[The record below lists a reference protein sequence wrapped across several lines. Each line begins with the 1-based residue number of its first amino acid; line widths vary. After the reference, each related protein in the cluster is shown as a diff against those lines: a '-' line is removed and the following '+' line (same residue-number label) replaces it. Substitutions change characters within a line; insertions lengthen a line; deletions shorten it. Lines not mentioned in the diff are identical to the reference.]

1 MTDAFG
7 QQPYDQHRGL
17 ISPNHREVGERDDGY
32 IRVYD
37 HPRWYFTT
45 CDEWEPHLQ
54 KAIEYVQGRTLDM
67 GCGAG
72 CVTLYLQQRGL
83 GVVGIDSSPLDIQI
97 CNERGIQD
105 ARLLSVT
112 QINVKKLGIFDSIV
126 LTGNNFGLFG
136 NPVRAKRLL
145 RRLSKMTTDNARRII
160 AETTDPYTTVNP
172 VDLSYQ
178 ERNRAEGRMSGQY
191 RHRERYLN
199 LKGAW
204 FDWLFV
210 SRDEMRSMVDDTG
223 WTINKFI
230 EPEGSQYAAVLGK
243 VTSRE
248 IDT

>member
-7 QQPYDQHRGL
+7 QQLYDQHCGL
-17 ISPNHREVGERDDGY
+17 ISPNYREVGERDDGY

-45 CDEWEPHLQ
+45 FDEWEPHLQ
-54 KAIEYVQGRTLDM
+54 KAMEYVQGRTLDI

-72 CVTLYLQQRGL
+72 RVTLYLQQRGL
-83 GVVGIDSSPLDIQI
+83 GVVGNDSSPLAIQI

-105 ARLLSVT
+105 ARLLSVA
-112 QINVKKLGIFDSIV
+112 QISVKKLGIFDSVV

-145 RRLSKMTTDNARRII
+145 RRLGKMTTDNARII
-160 AETTDPYTTVNP
+160 AETTDPYTTDDP

-210 SRDEMRSMVDDTG
+210 SRDEMRSIVDDTG
-223 WTINKFI
+223 WTINKFV

>member
-7 QQPYDQHRGL
+7 QQLYDQHCGL
-17 ISPNHREVGERDDGY
+17 ISPNYREVGERDDGY

-45 CDEWEPHLQ
+45 FDEWEPHLQ
-54 KAIEYVQGRTLDM
+54 KAMEYVQGRTLDI

-72 CVTLYLQQRGL
+72 RVTLYLQQRGL
-83 GVVGIDSSPLDIQI
+83 GVVGIDSSPLAIQI

-105 ARLLSVT
+105 ARLLSVA
-112 QINVKKLGIFDSIV
+112 QISVKKLGIFDSVV

-145 RRLSKMTTDNARRII
+145 RRLGKMTTDNARII
-160 AETTDPYTTVNP
+160 AETTDPYTTDDP

-191 RHRERYLN
+191 RHRDRYLN

-210 SRDEMRSMVDDTG
+210 SRDEMRSIVDDTG
-223 WTINKFI
+223 WTINKFV

>member
-7 QQPYDQHRGL
+7 QQLYDQHCGL
-17 ISPNHREVGERDDGY
+17 ISPNYREVGERDDGY

-45 CDEWEPHLQ
+45 FDEWEPHLQ
-54 KAIEYVQGRTLDM
+54 KAMEYVQGRTLDI

-72 CVTLYLQQRGL
+72 RVTLYLQQRGL
-83 GVVGIDSSPLDIQI
+83 GVVGIDSSPLAIQI

-105 ARLLSVT
+105 ARLLSVA
-112 QINVKKLGIFDSIV
+112 QISVKKLGIFDSVV

-136 NPVRAKRLL
+136 NPLRAKRLL
-145 RRLSKMTTDNARRII
+145 RRLGKMTTDNARII
-160 AETTDPYTTVNP
+160 AETTDPYTTDDP

-210 SRDEMRSMVDDTG
+210 SRDEMRSIVDDTG
-223 WTINKFI
+223 WTINRFV